1 MSVLLALLLGS
12 VQGLT
17 EFLPVSSSGHLRV
30 LEALFGI
37 HGPQTLFDVLLH
49 VGSLTAVLFVYRD
62 LFARMLSATVRVLRH
77 PRALTQGLHTEADA
91 RLVLLVGVATIP
103 TGLIGVLLGGF
114 MEGLTGDISVVGGA
128 LVANAAL
135 LLGLGVLSRRVRAL
149 PAGGRSLDELRVR
162 DALLIGL
169 VQGLGIF
176 RGISRSGSTITA
188 GLLVGLRQD
197 AAAAF
202 SFLLSVPAILGALVL
217 ESNLDGATLDAPV
230 AVAGVLSSAVV
241 GTLALLL
248 VLRLLDRG
256 ALHHFAWY
264 CLAVGAL
271 AIYLGLAG

>member
-1 MSVLLALLLGS
+1 MTVLLALLLGT

-30 LEALFGI
+30 LEALFGV
-37 HGPQTLFDVLLH
+37 HNPQTLFDVLLH

-62 LFARMLSATVRVLRH
+62 LFARMLGASLRVLRN
-77 PRALTQGLHTEADA
+77 PREFAQGLRAEADA

-103 TGLIGVLLGGF
+103 TGLIGVLLGGL
-114 MEGLTGDISVVGGA
+114 MEGLTGNITVVGVA

-149 PAGGRSLDELRVR
+149 PNGGRALDELRVR
-162 DALLIGL
+162 DALVIGL

-217 ESNLDGATLDAPV
+217 ESNLDGASINAAA
-230 AVAGVLSSAVV
+230 AVVGVVSSAVV

-264 CLAVGAL
+264 CLAVGGL
-271 AIYLGLAG
+271 AIYLGLSN